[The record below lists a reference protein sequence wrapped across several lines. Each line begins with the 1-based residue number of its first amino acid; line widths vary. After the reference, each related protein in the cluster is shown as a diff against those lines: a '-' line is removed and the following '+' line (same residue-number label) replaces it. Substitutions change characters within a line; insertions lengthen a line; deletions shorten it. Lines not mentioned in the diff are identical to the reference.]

1 MKKVKKNSYQKL
13 EDEIFINIMSGYYVT
28 FYTKTK
34 GVVMSKTKSSQ
45 KKVTLSE
52 LNNHTISN
60 KRQALKDLKK
70 LNFNDL
76 QYKNAAQ
83 RRFYKTI
90 SSKDI
95 TFGIGPA
102 GCGKT
107 YLSVHRALSEL
118 GNKDSHIDGIIIVK
132 PLVEAAGEKIGFLPG
147 DVEEK
152 TAPFMMSFYYNME
165 QIIGKQRMEIL
176 KESSVIQVIPMA
188 YMRGITLSDKF
199 VILDEAQNATPE
211 QIKMFVTRIGEN
223 SKYVITGDLDQSDIQ
238 KHKSG
243 LEDAIKRFAGVHGVG
258 LASFKEKDIVR
269 HSLVRRLLK
278 RYKPSFNVI
287 DDTSAEDTIS
297 MWVHDEGLD
306 LQPDGSLDDKESK
319 HFYTLKQ

>member
-1 MKKVKKNSYQKL
+1 MAKSKV
-13 EDEIFINIMSGYYVT
+13 T
-28 FYTKTK
+28 
-34 GVVMSKTKSSQ
+34 Q

-52 LNNHTISN
+52 LNNHNITN
-60 KRQALKDLKK
+60 KRQALKDLKM
-70 LNFNDL
+70 LNFDEI
-76 QYKNAAQ
+76 QFKNPAQ

-107 YLSVHRALSEL
+107 FLSVHKALREL
-118 GNKDSHIDGIIIVK
+118 GDKDSTIDGIVIVK
-132 PLVEAAGEKIGFLPG
+132 PLVEAAGEKIGYLPG

-165 QIIGKQRMEIL
+165 QIIGKQRLQVL
-176 KESSVIQVIPMA
+176 KESNTIQVIPLA
-188 YMRGITLSDKF
+188 FMRGITLANKF

-223 SKYVITGDLDQSDIQ
+223 SKYIITGDLEQSDIQ

-243 LEDAIKRFAGVHGVG
+243 LEDAIKRFAGIHGVG
-258 LASFKEKDIVR
+258 LAQFKEKDVVR

-278 RYKPSFNVI
+278 RYKDSFQI
-287 DDTSAEDTIS
+287 MDEISAEKTIS
-297 MWVHDEGLD
+297 MWIHENGLD
-306 LQPDGSLDDKESK
+306 SPNDGSIDDTFFKIK
-319 HFYTLKQ
+319 K

>member
-1 MKKVKKNSYQKL
+1 
-13 EDEIFINIMSGYYVT
+13 
-28 FYTKTK
+28 
-34 GVVMSKTKSSQ
+34 MSKTGSSR
-45 KKVTLSE
+45 KKVSLHE
-52 LNNHTISN
+52 LNNHAINN
-60 KRQALKDLKK
+60 KRQALKDLKM
-70 LNFNDL
+70 LNFDEI
-76 QYKNAAQ
+76 QFKNPAQ

-107 YLSVHRALSEL
+107 FLSTHRALREL
-118 GNKDSHIDGIIIVK
+118 GDKSSPIDGIVIVK

-165 QIIGKQRMEIL
+165 QIIGKQRLQVL
-176 KESSVIQVIPMA
+176 KDSNTIQVIPMA
-188 YMRGITLSDKF
+188 YMRGITLANKF

-223 SKYVITGDLDQSDIQ
+223 SKYIITGDLEQSDIQ

-243 LEDAIKRFAGVHGVG
+243 LEDAIKRFAGIHGVG
-258 LASFKEKDIVR
+258 LASFKEKDVVR
-269 HSLVRRLLK
+269 SSIVRRLLK
-278 RYKPSFNVI
+278 RYKPNFNII
-287 DDTSAEDTIS
+287 DEVSAEDTIS
-297 MWVHDEGLD
+297 MWIHENGLD
-306 LQPDGSLDDKESK
+306 SPADGSMDD
-319 HFYTLKQ
+319 YQYQLKK

>member
-1 MKKVKKNSYQKL
+1 
-13 EDEIFINIMSGYYVT
+13 
-28 FYTKTK
+28 
-34 GVVMSKTKSSQ
+34 MSKTKSSQ
-45 KKVTLSE
+45 KKVSLSE
-52 LNNHTISN
+52 LNNHTTTN
-60 KRQALKDLKK
+60 KRPALKDLNK
-70 LNFNDL
+70 LDFDEL
-76 QYKNAAQ
+76 IYKNPAQ

-90 SSKDI
+90 SDKDI

-107 YLSVHRALSEL
+107 YLSVHRALREL
-118 GNKDSHIDGIIIVK
+118 GDKQSKIDGIVIVK
-132 PLVEAAGEKIGFLPG
+132 PLVEAAGEKIGYLPG

-165 QIIGKQRMEIL
+165 QIIGKQRLQVL
-176 KESSVIQVIPMA
+176 KESNTIQVIPLA
-188 YMRGITLSDKF
+188 FMRGITLANKF

-223 SKYVITGDLDQSDIQ
+223 SKYIITGDLEQSDIQ

-258 LASFKEKDIVR
+258 LASFKEKDVVR

-278 RYKPSFNVI
+278 RYKDSFQI
-287 DDTSAEDTIS
+287 MDEISAEKTIS
-297 MWVHDEGLD
+297 MWIHENGLD
-306 LQPDGSLDDKESK
+306 SPNDGSVDDT
-319 HFYTLKQ
+319 FYKIKK

>member
-1 MKKVKKNSYQKL
+1 
-13 EDEIFINIMSGYYVT
+13 
-28 FYTKTK
+28 
-34 GVVMSKTKSSQ
+34 MSKNKSSQ
-45 KKVTLSE
+45 KKVSLSE
-52 LNNHTISN
+52 LNNHTTTN
-60 KRQALKDLKK
+60 KRQALKDLNK
-70 LNFNDL
+70 LDFDEL
-76 QYKNAAQ
+76 IYKNPAQ

-107 YLSVHRALSEL
+107 YLSVHRALREL
-118 GNKDSHIDGIIIVK
+118 GDKQSKIDGIVIVK

-165 QIIGKQRMEIL
+165 QIIGKQRLQVL
-176 KESSVIQVIPMA
+176 KDSNVIQVIPLA
-188 YMRGITLSDKF
+188 FMRGITLANKF

-211 QIKMFVTRIGEN
+211 QIKMFVTRIGEH
-223 SKYVITGDLDQSDIQ
+223 SKYIITGDLEQSDIS

-258 LASFKEKDIVR
+258 LAQFKEKDIVR

-278 RYKPSFNVI
+278 RYKDSFNII
-287 DDTSAEDTIS
+287 DEVSAEKTIS
-297 MWVHDEGLD
+297 MWIHEQGLD
-306 LQPDGSLDDKESK
+306 TPTDGSLDDY
-319 HFYTLKQ
+319 HYQLKK